1 MPSLIA
7 YRKVIDAVY
16 THDLRLEGAQELATL
31 ADGRTVVC
39 VPDASAIG
47 EQPEAII
54 DSIEELPSP
63 LPAELREEICKTSPH
78 VRLINARVVEKIRA
92 EYSLEDEIKLLRT
105 APSDE
110 AVRWNEFV
118 ESCVA
123 WGCDEKAR
131 LGL

>member
-16 THDLRLEGAQELATL
+16 THELRLEGAQELATL

-39 VPDASAIG
+39 VSDVDAIG
-47 EQPEAII
+47 EQPEAIVA
-54 DSIEELPSP
+54 SIEELPSP
-63 LPAELREEICKTSPH
+63 LPADLHEEISKASPH

-92 EYSLEDEIKLLRT
+92 RYSLEDEIKLLRT

-110 AVRWNEFV
+110 ALAWNEFV

-123 WGCDEKAR
+123 WGRDEKAS

>member
-16 THDLRLEGAQELATL
+16 THELRLEGAQELATL

-39 VPDASAIG
+39 VPDVDAMG
-47 EQPEAII
+47 EQPEAIVG
-54 DSIEELPSP
+54 SIEELPSP
-63 LPAELREEICKTSPH
+63 LPADLNEEICKASPH

-92 EYSLEDEIKLLRT
+92 KYSLEDEIKLLRT

-110 AVRWNEFV
+110 AVAWNEFV
-118 ESCVA
+118 ESCVD
-123 WGCDEKAR
+123 WGRDQKAA